1 MQKSET
7 IILSVIPE
15 TLPDVFQFIL
25 SVASG
30 KSVLNIGATG
40 GIEFYLPDNKELWLH
55 HRLKKVANELIG
67 VDIDNDSI
75 CFAAKHGVDIINANC
90 ETMQLGRRFDLI
102 VMSDVV
108 EHLNAP
114 GRAIQNLV
122 DHLKPTGKLVITT
135 PNPTYYGTLFRA
147 IIGKRLDVYYDHVSC
162 FLPEHFQAM
171 CNRFGYRLS
180 AVYFFGHTDRR
191 NFRNIVKSKIGI
203 LLGRLSKRLYGSV
216 LVVIEHKDE
225 NQ

>member
-1 MQKSET
+1 MQKNET
-7 IILSVIPE
+7 IELTVTMG

-25 SVASG
+25 SLASG

-67 VDIDNDSI
+67 IDIDSDSI
-75 CFAAKHGVDIINANC
+75 SFAARHGFDIINANC
-90 ETMQLGRRFDLI
+90 ETMNLGQQFDLI
-102 VMSDVV
+102 VMSDVI

-114 GRAIQNLV
+114 GLAIQNLV
-122 DHLKPTGKLVITT
+122 KHLKPTGKLIITT

-147 IIGKRLDVYYDHVSC
+147 IMGKRLNVYYDHIAF
-162 FLPEHFQAM
+162 FLPEHLQAV

-180 AVYFFGHTDRR
+180 SIYFFGHIDNRSLINT
-191 NFRNIVKSKIGI
+191 IKSKIGI
-203 LLGRLSKRLYGSV
+203 FWGRFSKRLYGSF
-216 LVVIEHKDE
+216 LAVIEHG
-225 NQ
+225 